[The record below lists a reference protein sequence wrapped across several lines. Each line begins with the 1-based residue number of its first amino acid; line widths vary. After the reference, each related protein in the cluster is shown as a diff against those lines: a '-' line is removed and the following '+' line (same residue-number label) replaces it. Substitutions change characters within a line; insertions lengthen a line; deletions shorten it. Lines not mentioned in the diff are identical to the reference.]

1 MNEREARER
10 AKPRIGWLIS
20 ITVAVWTVI
29 PYTTWTLTRGDYY
42 RTFPSA
48 LWVLATILVGGWSLA
63 AWVAYADNSS
73 AELEEVQVGDLRM
86 APSRP
91 GAASLTAGPSLQ
103 ELESRWHAVLGA
115 YGAFMSDIVAIA
127 SMPLLADPT
136 CPRTDAFQTALVLA
150 EDAHADAQRD
160 PARLTA
166 YLEAV
171 DNLERTWRDAQA
183 YARRKGYSTFEDA
196 ERDAVRRAQRLL
208 DIALDEHAFGPERR
222 EAMRKAVDLLRTVVE
237 VPTQAVTAID
247 HRVQRLELES

>member
-1 MNEREARER
+1 MNHHEARER

-63 AWVAYADNSS
+63 ALMAYTEGSS
-73 AELEEVQVGDLRM
+73 AELEEVKAGDLRLT
-86 APSRP
+86 PSRP
-91 GAASLTAGPSLQ
+91 GAVSLTLGPSL
-103 ELESRWHAVLGA
+103 EEIEGRWHAVLGA
-115 YGAFMSDIVAIA
+115 YGAFLSDIVAIA

-136 CPRTDAFQTALVLA
+136 CPQTDAFRTALVLA
-150 EDAHADAQRD
+150 EDAHADTRRD
-160 PARLTA
+160 PSRKKS

-171 DNLERTWRDAQA
+171 EKLEQAWRHAQA
-183 YARRKGYSTFEDA
+183 YARRKGSSTLDEA
-196 ERDAVRRAQRLL
+196 ESDAVRRAQRLL

-237 VPTQAVTAID
+237 IPAQAVAAID